1 MWIFFR
7 FGVNLTLEYASEHIL
22 NWSPSLEIA
31 RVAAGKVSAVKKYFG
46 VHGWAYSQYH
56 LCGCCRPASGHTVRG
71 VSEREPAINQGPRQ
85 FHNIN

>member
-31 RVAAGKVSAVKKYFG
+31 RVAAGKVSAVKNTLVCMAG
-46 VHGWAYSQYH
+46 LTLNLISVAAAGLLVVIQ
-56 LCGCCRPASGHTVRG
+56 
-71 VSEREPAINQGPRQ
+71 
-85 FHNIN
+85 